1 MIVGSI
7 KDRLGIEPALST
19 TGGTSDARFI
29 KDFAPVAEFG
39 LIGST
44 MHKVDE
50 NVAVADIEALS
61 DIYEDVIGR
70 FFSRTSSPG

>member
-1 MIVGSI
+1 M
-7 KDRLGIEPALST
+7 
-19 TGGTSDARFI
+19 
-29 KDFAPVAEFG
+29 AEFG